1 MNTFN
6 EIVDFYVNITPGLKS
21 SLIITVVLMISTT
34 IIGLRVRRLKPTDVP
49 GGITL
54 ISIFFVEGIN
64 DSMTGFFKNHW
75 RIFTPYMMTYLIFLL
90 FANTASLFGLH
101 TPLSSI
107 NVAVGFSVL
116 AFVSIQ
122 VAAIIVK
129 NPFRRMKDLLDPNPV
144 FLPINI
150 IGEISTPFA
159 MGMRLFGN
167 LLSGSIIGIIVY
179 GITGWFGI
187 IFGAFFIHPVFDMFF
202 GAIQAYVYFMLFS
215 VFLSMAVEE

>member
-1 MNTFN
+1 MNTFD
-6 EIVDFYVNITPGLKS
+6 EIVNFYVDITPGLKS
-21 SLIITVVLMISTT
+21 SLLITVVLMISTT
-34 IIGLRVRRLKPTDVP
+34 IIGLKVKRLKATDVP

-54 ISIFFVEGIN
+54 ISILFVEGIN
-64 DSMTGFFKNHW
+64 DSMASFFKKHW
-75 RIFTPYMMTYLIFLL
+75 RIFTPYMMTYLIFLS
-90 FANTASLFGLH
+90 FANTSSLFGLN

-107 NVAVGFSVL
+107 NVAAGFSVL
-116 AFVSIQ
+116 AFGSIQ
-122 VAAIIVK
+122 IAAIIVK
-129 NPFRRMKDLLDPNPV
+129 NPFRRMKDLLDPNPL

-167 LLSGSIIGIIVY
+167 LLSGSIIGIIIY

-187 IFGAFFIHPVFDMFF
+187 IFGAFFIHPVFDIFF
-202 GAIQAYVYFMLFS
+202 GGIQAYVYFMLFS